1 MKGILLAGGH
11 GRRLYPLTIAVSKQL
26 LPVYDKPLVYYPLS
40 VLMLADIREILMVT
54 TAEDQPAMQRL
65 LGDGS
70 QLGCRFEYVI
80 QHQPRGVAEALIL
93 GEDFIGDESVALI
106 LGDNIFYGS
115 GLGQR
120 LRDIQEPQGG
130 LIFAAP
136 VQDPQRYGVVEVAA
150 DGRVR
155 SLEEKPAKPKSRF
168 AVPGLYFYN
177 AQVSQIARSLK
188 PSTRGEL
195 EITAVNQEYLRR
207 GELEVSLLNRGVA
220 WLDAGT
226 FQSLNEAST
235 FVRVIEERQ
244 GTKIG
249 CIEEVAYYRQFID
262 DEQLRRLAARYEQ
275 SGYGDYLQQLISQPG

>member
-1 MKGILLAGGH
+1 
-11 GRRLYPLTIAVSKQL
+11 
-26 LPVYDKPLVYYPLS
+26 
-40 VLMLADIREILMVT
+40 MV
-54 TAEDQPAMQRL
+54 PAW
-65 LGDGS
+65 GS
-70 QLGCRFEYVI
+70 
-80 QHQPRGVAEALIL
+80 
-93 GEDFIGDESVALI
+93 ES
-106 LGDNIFYGS
+106 
-115 GLGQR
+115 
-120 LRDIQEPQGG
+120 RDIQEPQGG